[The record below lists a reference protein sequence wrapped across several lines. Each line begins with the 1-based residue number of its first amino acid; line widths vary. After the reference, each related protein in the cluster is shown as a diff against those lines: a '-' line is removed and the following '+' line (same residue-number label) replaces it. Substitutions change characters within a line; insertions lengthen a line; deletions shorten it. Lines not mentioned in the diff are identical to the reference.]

1 MTLLIKNG
9 LLPFFSVR
17 ASEHS
22 LAQHPGLDT
31 YVKSLHKSRRVKRP
45 SPTGR
50 RTDANSLREET
61 LQSIDD
67 WEKTWTASACAAA
80 QHRIPVNLQ

>member
-31 YVKSLHKSRRVKRP
+31 YLKSLHKSRRVKRP

-50 RTDANSLREET
+50 RTDANSRWGRGSAIDEMIGRRRGPHQPAL
-61 LQSIDD
+61 LHSIVY
-67 WEKTWTASACAAA
+67 
-80 QHRIPVNLQ
+80 R